1 MIWPLVQAVI
11 LLSGLTRVGV
21 TQFWNGQTS
30 VDIPLGNYA
39 SKSSLENQIHG
50 LPFYENSHEAI
61 PSAGLEK
68 LNQQIGNTTAR
79 KRFVLMVTN
88 GEETTA
94 STPEK
99 EATQKRNV
107 TVFVIGCG
115 EITFDNL
122 EKIALPNGYA
132 FTINH
137 FPENLKGVRQTL
149 RAFLCSSKLST
160 PIPPTSGE

>member
-1 MIWPLVQAVI
+1 MMNWASKLVHDLVI
-11 LLSGLTRVGV
+11 GTNSNTNLSGLTRVGV

-30 VDIPLGNYA
+30 VDIPLENYG

-79 KRFVLMVTN
+79 KRFVLMVTD

-94 STPEK
+94 STLEK
-99 EATQKRNV
+99 EAKELHAWKTKCYCLCDWIWGNHMRQL
-107 TVFVIGCG
+107 G
-115 EITFDNL
+115 ENSIT
-122 EKIALPNGYA
+122 KW
-132 FTINH
+132 
-137 FPENLKGVRQTL
+137 
-149 RAFLCSSKLST
+149 LCLHY
-160 PIPPTSGE
+160 

>member
-1 MIWPLVQAVI
+1 MKNWASKLVHDLVI
-11 LLSGLTRVGV
+11 GTNSNTNLSGLTRVGV

-30 VDIPLGNYA
+30 VDIPLENYT

-88 GEETTA
+88 GEETTE
-94 STPEK
+94 S
-99 EATQKRNV
+99 
-107 TVFVIGCG
+107 
-115 EITFDNL
+115 
-122 EKIALPNGYA
+122 
-132 FTINH
+132 
-137 FPENLKGVRQTL
+137 
-149 RAFLCSSKLST
+149 
-160 PIPPTSGE
+160 